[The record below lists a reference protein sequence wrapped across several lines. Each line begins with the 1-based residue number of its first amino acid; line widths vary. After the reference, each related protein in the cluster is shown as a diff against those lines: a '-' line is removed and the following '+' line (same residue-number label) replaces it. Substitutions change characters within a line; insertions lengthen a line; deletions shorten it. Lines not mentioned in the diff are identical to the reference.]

1 MSKNIIFILAVFIC
15 VSSFGQTKNDSIFSN
30 KKFVP
35 IKNLN
40 RDLLNK
46 NSEILILES
55 KDTLVLTTI
64 YPQKFIY
71 PNLATKEETR
81 KFKTY
86 YPYIAFGSF
95 NSKYTKTTT
104 NNTLRQWNV
113 PIKVFI
119 DKSFQKET
127 RKEIEK
133 FIMDISNLNIQ
144 NLKIALVKNIRNS
157 NYYITTTSEQLEVL
171 DEKKL
176 DRYSDAQIKNR
187 FKNNANY
194 YLISDDIKSYSCV
207 LKVNPNTFIDSDNIS
222 VKVKTLFFGSLG
234 RFYPISHLKES
245 LLYTKYE
252 NNDTI
257 STFDK
262 NILKTHY
269 NYIYPYKVDFDLF
282 KQLENE

>member
-1 MSKNIIFILAVFIC
+1 MSKKIIFLLAIFIC
-15 VSSFGQTKNDSIFSN
+15 VTSFGQIKNDSIIL
-30 KKFVP
+30 KEKFVT
-35 IKNLN
+35 IQNTN
-40 RDLLNK
+40 RELINK
-46 NSEILILES
+46 NSEFLVLEN
-55 KDTLVLTTI
+55 KDTLVLSKSNI
-64 YPQKFIY
+64 PKFTY
-71 PNLATKEETR
+71 PNLATKRETKR
-81 KFKTY
+81 FKSY

-127 RKEIEK
+127 RKQIEK
-133 FIMDISNLNIQ
+133 FILDISNLNIQ
-144 NLKIALVKNIRNS
+144 NLKIELVKNKSNS
-157 NYYITTTSEQLEVL
+157 NYFITTTSKQLEVL

-176 DRYSDAQIKNR
+176 DQYSDEQIKNR
-187 FKNNANY
+187 FKDNANY
-194 YLISDDIKSYSCV
+194 YLMSDDIKNYSCV
-207 LKVNPNTFIDSDNIS
+207 LKVNPNTFTERNNIS
-222 VKVKTLFFGSLG
+222 VKVKKLFFGSLG

-269 NYIYPYKVDFDLF
+269 NYIYPYKVDFDFF